1 MTRTACCI
9 FFFFFQAED
18 GIRDYK
24 VTGVQTCAL
33 PIWARSR
40 ARARARASPAGRS
53 PGARPDGGASAH
65 SRASGA
71 GHRAPADVAHAAIAP
86 HELRRAPGRRTVTA
100 AGRSDQDRVPLAE
113 DGPTTVVVISG
124 STSSVAPSKGAV
136 SGWPPAPRPARSTRR
151 PVAGG

>member
-33 PIWARSR
+33 PIWASSR

-86 HELRRAPGRRTVTA
+86 HERRRAPGRRTVTAA

-113 DGPTTVVVISG
+113 DVLTTLVVSG
-124 STSSVAPSKGAV
+124 GMTSSVTASKGAV
-136 SGWPPAPRPARSTRR
+136 IAWPPAP
-151 PVAGG
+151 